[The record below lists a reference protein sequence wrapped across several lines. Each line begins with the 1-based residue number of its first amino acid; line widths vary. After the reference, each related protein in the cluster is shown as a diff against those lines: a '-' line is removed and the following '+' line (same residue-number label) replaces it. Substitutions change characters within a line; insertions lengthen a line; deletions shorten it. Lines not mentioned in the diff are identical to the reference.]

1 MLEAGINTWI
11 NTILFPFMPV
21 ITVFL
26 VSALMLSDLPWN
38 DDDDDD
44 DGGGLIS
51 PVYNYV
57 PQGAQRTCIKMI
69 FIASLFNS
77 VPSSAKDL
85 LEFGFFLTVG
95 ITAGKV
101 GLL

>member
-1 MLEAGINTWI
+1 MLEAGISTWI

-26 VSALMLSDLPWN
+26 VSALMLCDLPLN

-51 PVYNYV
+51 PLYNYV
-57 PQGAQRTCIKMI
+57 PQGA
-69 FIASLFNS
+69 
-77 VPSSAKDL
+77 
-85 LEFGFFLTVG
+85 
-95 ITAGKV
+95 
-101 GLL
+101 

>member
-21 ITVFL
+21 ITVFI

-51 PVYNYV
+51 PLYNSV
-57 PQGAQRTCIKMI
+57 TVEKEKVIAEKLNGRFAMMG
-69 FIASLFNS
+69 FIAL
-77 VPSSAKDL
+77 VGAYLTTGQIIP
-85 LEFGFFLTVG
+85 GFV
-95 ITAGKV
+95 
-101 GLL
+101 

>member
-1 MLEAGINTWI
+1 MLEAGI

-21 ITVFL
+21 ITVFI

-51 PVYNYV
+51 PMYNYV
-57 PQGAQRTCIKMI
+57 PQG
-69 FIASLFNS
+69 
-77 VPSSAKDL
+77 V
-85 LEFGFFLTVG
+85 
-95 ITAGKV
+95 
-101 GLL
+101 

>member
-1 MLEAGINTWI
+1 MLEAEFNTLI

-21 ITVFL
+21 ITVFI

-44 DGGGLIS
+44 GGGGLIS

-57 PQGAQRTCIKMI
+57 PQGT
-69 FIASLFNS
+69 
-77 VPSSAKDL
+77 
-85 LEFGFFLTVG
+85 
-95 ITAGKV
+95 
-101 GLL
+101 

>member
-1 MLEAGINTWI
+1 MLEAGITTWI
-11 NTILFPFMPV
+11 NTILYPFMPV

-51 PVYNYV
+51 PIYNYV
-57 PQGAQRTCIKMI
+57 PQG
-69 FIASLFNS
+69 
-77 VPSSAKDL
+77 V
-85 LEFGFFLTVG
+85 
-95 ITAGKV
+95 
-101 GLL
+101 

>member
-1 MLEAGINTWI
+1 MLEAEFNTWL

-21 ITVFL
+21 ITVFI

-44 DGGGLIS
+44 GGGGLIS

-57 PQGAQRTCIKMI
+57 TQGT
-69 FIASLFNS
+69 
-77 VPSSAKDL
+77 
-85 LEFGFFLTVG
+85 
-95 ITAGKV
+95 
-101 GLL
+101 

>member
-1 MLEAGINTWI
+1 MLEEAINTWI

-26 VSALMLSDLPWN
+26 VSVLMLGDLPWK

-57 PQGAQRTCIKMI
+57 PQGA
-69 FIASLFNS
+69 
-77 VPSSAKDL
+77 
-85 LEFGFFLTVG
+85 
-95 ITAGKV
+95 
-101 GLL
+101 